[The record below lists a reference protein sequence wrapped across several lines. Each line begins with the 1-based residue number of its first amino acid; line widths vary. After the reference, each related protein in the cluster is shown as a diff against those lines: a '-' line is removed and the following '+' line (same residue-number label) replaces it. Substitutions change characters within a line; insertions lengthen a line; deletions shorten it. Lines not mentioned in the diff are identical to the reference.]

1 MRWVQTSP
9 QVSVM
14 QRYVFIGKMV
24 QSFWASVFSVE
35 LAKEKR
41 GEVVGWGMRSLSLG
55 RERSGTDCRKEAR
68 TEETTMEQNKTRE
81 QEGCLI
87 FLGKLLPNPNV
98 CISLGYQQRHLCY
111 K

>member
-1 MRWVQTSP
+1 
-9 QVSVM
+9 
-14 QRYVFIGKMV
+14 MV

-35 LAKEKR
+35 LAKEKQ

-87 FLGKLLPNPNV
+87 FLGKLLPTPNV